1 MKAKSIMIQGTASSV
16 GKSLITAGLCR
27 LFKEDG
33 FKVAPFKS
41 QNMALNSFITKEGKE
56 MGRAQA
62 MQAEA
67 AGIEPDVLMNPILLK
82 PTNDQKSQVI
92 IRGKVYKNLSAKEYY
107 ELKPYLSQLVKE
119 VYEEL
124 AVQNEI
130 IVIEGAG
137 SPAEINLRGKDI
149 VNMGMAEIADAP
161 VILVGD
167 IDKGGVF
174 ASLVGT
180 MVLFNEEER
189 KRVKGVII
197 NKFRGDAEILKPGLK
212 MLEEIINVP
221 VLGVLPYTKFNLDDE
236 DSLAE
241 RFEVKNEKSAAQ
253 IKVAV
258 LKLPYISNFTDFNA
272 LENIEGVS
280 LSYVENALN
289 LGSPDLIIIP
299 GSKNTLSDLQYLRKS
314 GLEEAVIRK
323 WREGAIIF
331 GVCGGYQMLGQEL
344 YDPWQT
350 ESGLLKSEGMG
361 LLPTRTVFRKDK
373 VTTQVEAII
382 CDEEGLLSGL
392 GGTKIEGYEIHMGE
406 TELLEGCVPY
416 LEIEKVLG
424 QDAQKTDG
432 VRNQEATVFGT
443 YIHGIFDNLD
453 FTVGLINNIR
463 KKKGLAVNPMP
474 YTNFAQFKESE
485 YQKLAKMLRENLD
498 LKAIY
503 AILNGK

>member
-1 MKAKSIMIQGTASSV
+1 MRAKSIMIQGTASSV

-67 AGIEPDVLMNPILLK
+67 AGVEPDVLMNPILLK
-82 PTNDQKSQVI
+82 PTNEQGSQVI
-92 IRGKVYKNLSAKEYY
+92 IKGKVYKNLTAKEYY
-107 ELKPYLSQLVKE
+107 ELKPYLAQLVKE
-119 VYEEL
+119 TYEEL
-124 AVQNEI
+124 AAQNEI

-137 SPAEINLRGKDI
+137 SPAEINLRDKDI

-189 KRVKGVII
+189 KRVKGVVI
-197 NKFRGDAEILKPGLK
+197 NKFRGDVEILKPGLK
-212 MLEEIINVP
+212 MLEKIINVP

-241 RFEVKNEKSAAQ
+241 RFVVKNEHSAAQ
-253 IKVAV
+253 IEIAV
-258 LKLPYISNFTDFNA
+258 LKLPYISNFTDFNVF
-272 LENIEGVS
+272 ENIEGVS
-280 LSYVENALN
+280 LNYVESVLG

-299 GSKNTLSDLQYLRKS
+299 GSKNTMGDLQYLRKS

-350 ESGLLKSEGMG
+350 ESELLKSEGMG
-361 LLPTRTVFRKDK
+361 LLPTRTVFQRDK
-373 VTTQVEAII
+373 VTTQVEAVI
-382 CDEEGLLSGL
+382 CDEEGLLNGL
-392 GGTKIEGYEIHMGE
+392 GGTKIKGYEIHMGE
-406 TELLEGCVPY
+406 TDFSEGCVPY
-416 LEIEKVLG
+416 LKIEKVLG

-463 KKKGLAVNPMP
+463 KRRGLAVNPMP
-474 YTNFAQFKESE
+474 YTSFTQFKENE

-503 AILNGK
+503 AILNGE